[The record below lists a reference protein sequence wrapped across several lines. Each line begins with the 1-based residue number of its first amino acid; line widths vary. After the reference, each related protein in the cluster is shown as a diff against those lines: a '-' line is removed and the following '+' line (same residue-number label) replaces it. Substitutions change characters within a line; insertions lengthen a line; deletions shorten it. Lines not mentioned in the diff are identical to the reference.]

1 MRQFKFILIF
11 FLFIVSTT
19 YASVARP
26 FNYKKWNFKKDIDLA
41 YVLMHDIDNG
51 ILIKSQDKAGSI
63 KSKEILAKL
72 NALNAY
78 CNNLQKIIKQ
88 KLALSRF
95 QKEVELPLIK
105 IIRKYKY
112 LTRNYKNKSFIENPE
127 YTKLVIEKIIKK
139 VLFLESYQSS
149 ISSSRLK
156 NVKSRENS
164 RENFKKRIFD
174 DQSSLKP
181 LSKTNKSVGLKLS
194 SSKPSKRPQ
203 GVKKCNKR
211 KILNKYDLGRS
222 EGEFLADPDQN
233 SNELESSYQDE
244 RESDYQDES
253 ESDYQDESE
262 SDYRD
267 ERESDYQDERE
278 SDYQYERESDYQYE
292 RESEFDVLSEDQSE
306 DEFFD
311 SLGGQFS

>member
-26 FNYKKWNFKKDIDLA
+26 FNFKKWNFKKDIDLA

-51 ILIKSQDKAGSI
+51 ILIKSQDKAGSV
-63 KSKEILAKL
+63 KSQEILAKL

-88 KLALSRF
+88 KLALRRF
-95 QKEVELPLIK
+95 QKEVKLPLLK
-105 IIRKYKY
+105 IIRKYKH
-112 LTRNYKNKSFIENPE
+112 LTRSYKNKSFIENPE
-127 YTKLVIEKIIKK
+127 YTKLIAEKIIKK
-139 VLFLESYQSS
+139 ALFLENYYQSS
-149 ISSSRLK
+149 ISRLK
-156 NVKSRENS
+156 NVKSRVKSRENS
-164 RENFKKRIFD
+164 RENFKKRIVD

-181 LSKTNKSVGLKLS
+181 LSKTNKSIDLKLS

-211 KILNKYDLGRS
+211 RILNKYDLGRA
-222 EGEFLADPDQN
+222 EGEFLADPDQE
-233 SNELESSYQDE
+233 SDELESSYQDE
-244 RESDYQDES
+244 SENDYKDESENDYQDESENDYQDESENDYQDES
-253 ESDYQDESE
+253 ESEVDE
-262 SDYRD
+262 
-267 ERESDYQDERE
+267 
-278 SDYQYERESDYQYE
+278 
-292 RESEFDVLSEDQSE
+292 LNEDQSE

-311 SLGGQFS
+311 SLEGQFS

>member
-26 FNYKKWNFKKDIDLA
+26 FNFKKWNFKKDIDLA

-63 KSKEILAKL
+63 KSQEILAKL

-78 CNNLQKIIKQ
+78 CNNLQKIIKR
-88 KLALSRF
+88 KLTLSRF

-127 YTKLVIEKIIKK
+127 YTKLVVEKIIKK
-139 VLFLESYQSS
+139 ALFLENYQSS
-149 ISSSRLK
+149 ISSRLN

-164 RENFKKRIFD
+164 RENFRKRIFD

-194 SSKPSKRPQ
+194 SSKPSKRSQ
-203 GVKKCNKR
+203 GEKKCNKR
-211 KILNKYDLGRS
+211 RILNKYDLGRA

-233 SNELESSYQDE
+233 SDELESS
-244 RESDYQDES
+244 YQDES
-253 ESDYQDESE
+253 ESDYQDEG
-262 SDYRD
+262 
-267 ERESDYQDERE
+267 ESDYQDE
-278 SDYQYERESDYQYE
+278 S
-292 RESEFDVLSEDQSE
+292 ESEVDALSEDQSE

-311 SLGGQFS
+311 SLEGQFS